1 MRRLT
6 VKKIWFLALGLGLAV
21 VLVVVGLAACTPGTT
36 TVNTGYQQE
45 GIWVNGQGKVSAAP
59 DMATLQLGI
68 EAQADSVAQ
77 AQSEATRAMEEVVK
91 ALKASGVAEK
101 DIQTMFLSIQKITA
115 KDEYGQGEI
124 TTGFSVTNTV
134 VAKIRNVTKVGEVI
148 DAVVTAGGDL
158 TRIDGISFS
167 IDDPTPYLAEARAKA
182 MADAK
187 AKAEQ
192 LASLSGVTLGK
203 LIYIQ
208 DSSYYYPPTPYS
220 YTAGGMAAPASVT
233 PISPGELDINGSV
246 QVAYAI
252 LK

>member
-1 MRRLT
+1 M
-6 VKKIWFLALGLGLAV
+6 KKIWFLALGLGLAL
-21 VLVVVGLAACTPGTT
+21 VLAVVGLAACTPGTT

-91 ALKASGVAEK
+91 ALKANGVAEE

-115 KDEYGQGEI
+115 PDKDGQGEI

-134 VAKIRNVTKVGEVI
+134 VAKIRNVAKVGEVI

-167 IDDPTPYLAEARAKA
+167 IDDPTPYLAEAREKA

-192 LASLSGVTLGK
+192 LARLSGVTLGK

-208 DSSYYYPPTPYS
+208 DSSYYYPPTLYPMPYS
-220 YTAGGMAAPASVT
+220 YYTGGMAAPASVT

-246 QVAYAI
+246 QLVYSIA
-252 LK
+252 K